1 MHVLCFGAG
10 AIGSLV
16 GARLSLGGVAVTLLA
31 RRAHVAAIRTSLD
44 EGRWVD
50 VGAA

>member
-16 GARLSLGGVAVTLLA
+16 GARLSESGVAVTLLA
-31 RRAHVAAIRTSLD
+31 RRDHVAAI
-44 EGRWVD
+44 
-50 VGAA
+50 